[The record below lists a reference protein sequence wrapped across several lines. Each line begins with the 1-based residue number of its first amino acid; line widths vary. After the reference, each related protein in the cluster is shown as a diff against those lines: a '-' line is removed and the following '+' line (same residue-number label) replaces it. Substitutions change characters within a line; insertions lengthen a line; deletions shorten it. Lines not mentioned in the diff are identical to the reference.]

1 MRNRVFFPQAALDHW
16 LHEGRVDLTENE
28 LVIKTEGRRYR
39 IVEAVRVVAELSGG
53 QDVYEL
59 VGKVKTIAYLTELGA
74 ELLDTSMMI
83 GELAYDV
90 VPGFIGSPIGSFE
103 EHRAQSASSNRES
116 SAPAS
121 DEELLAQFLMQAL
134 E

>member
-16 LHEGRVDLTENE
+16 LHESRVDLTENE
-28 LVIKTEGRRYR
+28 LVIKNEGRRYR
-39 IVEAVRVVAELSGG
+39 IVEAVRVLAELSGG

-90 VPGFIGSPIGSFE
+90 VPGFVGSPIGSFE
-103 EHRAQSASSNRES
+103 EHRAQSSGPASSGS
-116 SAPAS
+116 AS
-121 DEELLAQFLMQAL
+121 DEELLTQFLIQTL